1 MAKSV
6 LLRGYRYS
14 VYNRIA
20 RVALHEKD
28 VAYDIEEV
36 DPVASSIPN
45 DFLERQPFGHVPVLS
60 HGTFDV
66 YETSAIIRY
75 VDVAFDGP
83 CLVPSAPGPLARAA
97 QVVSILDSYGY
108 RPMVRQVFAHRVFRP
123 ALGERVDEAE
133 VLAGLEASGTVLA
146 ALNTI
151 AAERLVLDGRTLTIA
166 DCHLAPMIAYFAQAP
181 EGAEALS
188 NQSALFEW
196 WENVSQQPSI
206 QMTDPGLPSS

>member
-1 MAKSV
+1 MSKSV

-20 RVALHEKD
+20 RVALHEKG

-36 DPVASSIPN
+36 DPFASNIPN
-45 DFLERQPFGHVPVLS
+45 DFLERQPFGRVPVLS

-83 CLVPSAPGPLARAA
+83 SLVPSAPGPLARAA

-123 ALGERVDEAE
+123 ASGERADEAE

-151 AAERLVLDGRTLTIA
+151 AAERLVLDGCSLTIA
-166 DCHLAPMIAYFAQAP
+166 DCHLAPMIAYFTQAP

-188 NQSALFEW
+188 NQSALSEW
-196 WENVSQQPSI
+196 WESVSQQPSI